1 MTTSTT
7 TDFAA
12 ALRSGPDTV
21 DLANDFTGRTAV
33 VTGGASGIGNAIAR
47 ALAAR
52 GARVAIVDVRAD
64 GATTA
69 AADLPDATDAPAAT
83 DAPDATDA
91 PGAAEAP
98 GAATGLHA
106 GFGCDVTDETSVA
119 RTVADVV
126 AHFGR
131 VDVLVNCAGIAA
143 LAPAD
148 ELSAETWSRT
158 IDVNLTGTFR
168 VAQAAGR
175 HMLAAGYGRV
185 VNIASQAAHVGIDG
199 HAAYCASKAGV
210 IGLTRVLA
218 LEWGGRGVTVNTV
231 SPTVVLTDLG
241 RAAWANENGI
251 RHQDEIPTGRFATPD
266 EIAAAVLFLAGES
279 SAMVNGADLRVD
291 GGFTIR

>member
-1 MTTSTT
+1 MTTSTP

-12 ALRSGPDTV
+12 ALRPGPSSV
-21 DLANDFTGRTAV
+21 DLTNDFTGRTAI

-47 ALAAR
+47 ALAER
-52 GARVAIVDVRAD
+52 GGRVAIVDVRAE
-64 GATTA
+64 GAAVA
-69 AADLPDATDAPAAT
+69 AADLPVADAVAVAVADA
-83 DAPDATDA
+83 
-91 PGAAEAP
+91 GV
-98 GAATGLHA
+98 GVHA
-106 GFGCDVTDETSVA
+106 GFGCDVTDEASVA
-119 RTVADVV
+119 RTIAAVSE
-126 AHFGR
+126 HFGGI
-131 VDVLVNCAGIAA
+131 DVLVNCAGIAA
-143 LAPAD
+143 LAPAED
-148 ELSAETWSRT
+148 LDAATWAKT
-158 IDVNLTGTFR
+158 IDVNLTGTYR

-175 HMLAAGYGRV
+175 HMLAAGYGRI

>member
-12 ALRSGPDTV
+12 ALRPGPGTV
-21 DLANDFTGRTAV
+21 DLTNDFTGRTAV

-69 AADLPDATDAPAAT
+69 AADLPAADLPAA
-83 DAPDATDA
+83 
-91 PGAAEAP
+91 
-98 GAATGLHA
+98 GLHA

-126 AHFGR
+126 AQFGR
-131 VDVLVNCAGIAA
+131 IDVLVNCAGIAA

-168 VAQAAGR
+168 VAQAVGR

>member
-1 MTTSTT
+1 M
-7 TDFAA
+7 
-12 ALRSGPDTV
+12 
-21 DLANDFTGRTAV
+21 
-33 VTGGASGIGNAIAR
+33 
-47 ALAAR
+47 
-52 GARVAIVDVRAD
+52 
-64 GATTA
+64 
-69 AADLPDATDAPAAT
+69 
-83 DAPDATDA
+83 
-91 PGAAEAP
+91 
-98 GAATGLHA
+98 
-106 GFGCDVTDETSVA
+106 
-119 RTVADVV
+119 
-126 AHFGR
+126 
-131 VDVLVNCAGIAA
+131 LVNCAGIAA
-143 LAPAD
+143 LAPAED
-148 ELSAETWSRT
+148 LDAATWAKT
-158 IDVNLTGTFR
+158 IDVNLTGTYR

-175 HMLAAGYGRV
+175 HMLAAGYGRI

-210 IGLTRVLA
+210 VGLARVLA

>member
-1 MTTSTT
+1 MTTSTP

-12 ALRSGPDTV
+12 ALRPGPSSV
-21 DLANDFTGRTAV
+21 DLTNDFTGRTAI

-47 ALAAR
+47 GLAER
-52 GARVAIVDVRAD
+52 GARVAIVDVRAE
-64 GATTA
+64 GAAGA
-69 AADLPDATDAPAAT
+69 AADLPVADAMAVADA
-83 DAPDATDA
+83 
-91 PGAAEAP
+91 GV
-98 GAATGLHA
+98 GVHA
-106 GFGCDVTDETSVA
+106 GFGCDVTDEASVA
-119 RTVADVV
+119 RTVAAVSE
-126 AHFGR
+126 HFGGI
-131 VDVLVNCAGIAA
+131 DVLVNCAGIAA
-143 LAPAD
+143 LAPAED
-148 ELSAETWSRT
+148 LDAATWAKT
-158 IDVNLTGTFR
+158 IDVNLTGTYR
-168 VAQAAGR
+168 VAQAVGR
-175 HMLAAGYGRV
+175 HMLAAGYGRI

-210 IGLTRVLA
+210 VGLTRVLA

-266 EIAAAVLFLAGES
+266 EIAAAVLFLAGEW

>member
-12 ALRSGPDTV
+12 ALRPGPDTV
-21 DLANDFTGRTAV
+21 DLTNDFSGRTAV

-69 AADLPDATDAPAAT
+69 AADLPAAT
-83 DAPDATDA
+83 D
-91 PGAAEAP
+91 AP

-168 VAQAAGR
+168 VAQAVGR

>member
-1 MTTSTT
+1 MTTSTS

-12 ALRSGPDTV
+12 ALRQGPDTV
-21 DLANDFTGRTAV
+21 DLTNDFSGRTAI

-47 ALAAR
+47 ALAVR
-52 GARVAIVDVRAD
+52 GARVAIVDVRAE
-64 GATTA
+64 GA
-69 AADLPDATDAPAAT
+69 AAAAAALPAT
-83 DAPDATDA
+83 
-91 PGAAEAP
+91 EA
-98 GAATGLHA
+98 GDGVHA
-106 GFGCDVTDETSVA
+106 GFGCDVTDESSVA
-119 RTVADVV
+119 GTIAAVTE
-126 AHFGR
+126 HFDGI
-131 VDVLVNCAGIAA
+131 DVLVNCAGIVA
-143 LAPAD
+143 LAPAED
-148 ELSAETWSRT
+148 LEPGAWAKT
-158 IDVNLTGTFR
+158 IDVNLTGTYR

-175 HMLAAGYGRV
+175 HMLAAGYGRI

>member
-1 MTTSTT
+1 MT

-12 ALRSGPDTV
+12 ALRPGPDTI
-21 DLANDFTGRTAV
+21 DLTNDFSGRTAV

-52 GARVAIVDVRAD
+52 GARVAVVDVRAD
-64 GATTA
+64 GATSA
-69 AADLPDATDAPAAT
+69 AADLPRSAGPVTT
-83 DAPDATDA
+83 GPDAAAD
-91 PGAAEAP
+91 GAD
-98 GAATGLHA
+98 AATGLHA
-106 GFGCDVTDETSVA
+106 GFACDVTDADSVA

-126 AHFGR
+126 RRFGG

-143 LAPAD
+143 LAPAED
-148 ELSAETWSRT
+148 LAAETWAAT

-168 VAQAAGR
+168 VAQAVGR
-175 HMLAAGYGRV
+175 HMLDAGYGRI

-210 IGLTRVLA
+210 IGLTTVLA

>member
-1 MTTSTT
+1 MTTSTAT
-7 TDFAA
+7 GTPTDFAA
-12 ALRSGPDTV
+12 ALRPGPSSV
-21 DLANDFTGRTAV
+21 DLTNDFTGRTAI
-33 VTGGASGIGNAIAR
+33 VTGGVSGIGNAIAR

-64 GATTA
+64 GAAAA
-69 AADLPDATDAPAAT
+69 AADLP
-83 DAPDATDA
+83 APDA
-91 PGAAEAP
+91 GAV
-98 GAATGLHA
+98 AAADSDSGVHA
-106 GFGCDVTDETSVA
+106 GFGCDVTDEASVA
-119 RTVADVV
+119 RTIAAVSE
-126 AHFGR
+126 HFGGI
-131 VDVLVNCAGIAA
+131 DVLVNCAGIAA
-143 LAPAD
+143 LAPAED
-148 ELSAETWSRT
+148 LDAATWAKT
-158 IDVNLTGTFR
+158 IDVNLTGTYR

-175 HMLAAGYGRV
+175 HMLAAGYGRI

-251 RHQDEIPTGRFATPD
+251 RHQDEIPTGRFATPG

>member
-1 MTTSTT
+1 MTTSTP

-12 ALRSGPDTV
+12 ALRPGPDTI
-21 DLANDFTGRTAV
+21 DFTNDFAGRTAV
-33 VTGGASGIGNAIAR
+33 VTGGASGIGNAIAM

-64 GATTA
+64 GATAA
-69 AADLPDATDAPAAT
+69 AADL
-83 DAPDATDA
+83 
-91 PGAAEAP
+91 P

-119 RTVADVV
+119 RTVAEVV
-126 AHFGR
+126 ARFGR
-131 VDVLVNCAGIAA
+131 IDVLVNCAGIAA

-168 VAQAAGR
+168 VAQAVGR

-279 SAMVNGADLRVD
+279 SAMVNGTDLRVD

>member
-1 MTTSTT
+1 MTTTT
-7 TDFAA
+7 TDFDA
-12 ALRSGPDTV
+12 ALRPGPGAV
-21 DLANDFTGRTAV
+21 DLTNDFTGRTAV

-47 ALAAR
+47 ALALR

-64 GATTA
+64 AASDA
-69 AADLPDATDAPAAT
+69 AADLP
-83 DAPDATDA
+83 
-91 PGAAEAP
+91 GAG
-98 GAATGLHA
+98 GALGASGASTRADGTEPVTGLHG
-106 GFGCDVTDETSVA
+106 GFGCDVTDETSVTS
-119 RTVADVV
+119 TVADV
-126 AHFGR
+126 AERFGR
-131 VDVLVNCAGIAA
+131 IDVLVNCAGIAA
-143 LAPAD
+143 LAPAED
-148 ELSAETWSRT
+148 LDAATWSRT
-158 IDVNLTGTFR
+158 IDVNLTGTHR
-168 VAQAAGR
+168 VAQAVGR
-175 HMLAAGYGRV
+175 HMLAAGYGRI

-241 RAAWANENGI
+241 RAAWANEDGL

-266 EIAAAVLFLAGES
+266 EIAAAVLFLAGEA

>member
-12 ALRSGPDTV
+12 ALRPGPDTV
-21 DLANDFTGRTAV
+21 DLTNDFTGRTAI

-64 GATTA
+64 GAVAA
-69 AADLPDATDAPAAT
+69 AADLPAAERSAA
-83 DAPDATDA
+83 DLP
-91 PGAAEAP
+91 AAEARV
-98 GAATGLHA
+98 HA
-106 GFGCDVTDETSVA
+106 GFGCDVTDEASVA
-119 RTVADVV
+119 RTIAAVS

-131 VDVLVNCAGIAA
+131 IDVLVNCAGIAA
-143 LAPAD
+143 LAPAED
-148 ELSAETWSRT
+148 LDAATWSRT
-158 IDVNLTGTFR
+158 IDVNLTGTHR

-175 HMLAAGYGRV
+175 HMLAAGYGRI

-241 RAAWANENGI
+241 RAAWANEKGI

>member
-1 MTTSTT
+1 MTTSTP

-12 ALRSGPDTV
+12 ALRPGPSSV
-21 DLANDFTGRTAV
+21 DLTNDFTGRTAI

-47 ALAAR
+47 ALAER
-52 GARVAIVDVRAD
+52 GARVAIVDVRAE
-64 GATTA
+64 GAAAA
-69 AADLPDATDAPAAT
+69 AADLPVADAVADTDTGA
-83 DAPDATDA
+83 DA
-91 PGAAEAP
+91 GV
-98 GAATGLHA
+98 GVHA
-106 GFGCDVTDETSVA
+106 GFGCDVTDEASVA
-119 RTVADVV
+119 RTIAAVSE
-126 AHFGR
+126 HFGGI
-131 VDVLVNCAGIAA
+131 DVLVNCAGIAA
-143 LAPAD
+143 LAPAED
-148 ELSAETWSRT
+148 LDAATWAKT
-158 IDVNLTGTFR
+158 IDVNLTGTYR

-175 HMLAAGYGRV
+175 HMLAAGYGRI

>member
-1 MTTSTT
+1 MT
-7 TDFAA
+7 TDFAS
-12 ALRSGPDTV
+12 ALRPGPDTV
-21 DLANDFTGRTAV
+21 DLTNDFTGRTAI

-47 ALAAR
+47 ALAER
-52 GARVAIVDVRAD
+52 GARVAIVDVRSE
-64 GATTA
+64 GASA
-69 AADLPDATDAPAAT
+69 AAAAL
-83 DAPDATDA
+83 
-91 PGAAEAP
+91 
-98 GAATGLHA
+98 TGDHHA

-119 RTVADVV
+119 RTIADVV
-126 AHFGR
+126 DHFGR
-131 VDVLVNCAGIAA
+131 IDVLVNCAGIVA
-143 LAPAD
+143 LAPAED
-148 ELSAETWSRT
+148 LEPGAWAKT
-158 IDVNLTGTFR
+158 IDVNLTGTYR

-175 HMLAAGYGRV
+175 HMLAAGYGRI

-210 IGLTRVLA
+210 IGMTRVLA

-241 RAAWANENGI
+241 KAAWANENGI
-251 RHQDEIPTGRFATPD
+251 RHQDEIPTRRFATPD

>member
-12 ALRSGPDTV
+12 ALRPGPDTV
-21 DLANDFTGRTAV
+21 DLTNDFTGRTAV

-47 ALAAR
+47 ALAGR

-69 AADLPDATDAPAAT
+69 AAGL
-83 DAPDATDA
+83 
-91 PGAAEAP
+91 PGA
-98 GAATGLHA
+98 GLHA

-168 VAQAAGR
+168 VAQAVGR

>member
-1 MTTSTT
+1 MT

-12 ALRSGPDTV
+12 ALRPGPDTV
-21 DLANDFTGRTAV
+21 DLTNDFTGRTAI

-47 ALAAR
+47 ALAER
-52 GARVAIVDVRAD
+52 GARVAIVDVRSD
-64 GATTA
+64 GASDA
-69 AADLPDATDAPAAT
+69 AAAL
-83 DAPDATDA
+83 
-91 PGAAEAP
+91 
-98 GAATGLHA
+98 TGGHHA

-119 RTVADVV
+119 RTIADVV
-126 AHFGR
+126 DGFGR
-131 VDVLVNCAGIAA
+131 IDVLVNCAGIVA
-143 LAPAD
+143 LAPAED
-148 ELSAETWSRT
+148 LEPGAWAKT
-158 IDVNLTGTFR
+158 IDVNLTGTYR

-175 HMLAAGYGRV
+175 HMLAAGYGRI

-210 IGLTRVLA
+210 IGMTRVLA

-251 RHQDEIPTGRFATPD
+251 KHQDEIPTGRFATPD
-266 EIAAAVLFLAGES
+266 EIAAAVVFLAGES

>member
-1 MTTSTT
+1 MT
-7 TDFAA
+7 TDFAS
-12 ALRSGPDTV
+12 ALRPGPDTV
-21 DLANDFTGRTAV
+21 DLTNDFTGRTAI

-47 ALAAR
+47 ALAER
-52 GARVAIVDVRAD
+52 GARVAIVDVRSD
-64 GATTA
+64 GASDA
-69 AADLPDATDAPAAT
+69 AAAL
-83 DAPDATDA
+83 
-91 PGAAEAP
+91 
-98 GAATGLHA
+98 TGDRHA

-119 RTVADVV
+119 RTIADVV
-126 AHFGR
+126 DHFGR
-131 VDVLVNCAGIAA
+131 IDVLVNCAGIVA
-143 LAPAD
+143 LAPAED
-148 ELSAETWSRT
+148 LEPGAWAKT
-158 IDVNLTGTFR
+158 IDVNLTGTYR

-175 HMLAAGYGRV
+175 HMLAAGYGRI

-210 IGLTRVLA
+210 IGMTRVLA

-241 RAAWANENGI
+241 TAAWANENGI

-266 EIAAAVLFLAGES
+266 EIAAAVVFLAGDS

>member
-1 MTTSTT
+1 MT

-12 ALRSGPDTV
+12 ALRPGPGTI
-21 DLANDFTGRTAV
+21 DLTNDFTGRTAV
-33 VTGGASGIGNAIAR
+33 VTGGASGIGNAIAV
-47 ALAAR
+47 ALASR

-64 GATTA
+64 GAA
-69 AADLPDATDAPAAT
+69 AAAAALPTPSTAESDQVAP
-83 DAPDATDA
+83 PHL
-91 PGAAEAP
+91 GI
-98 GAATGLHA
+98 
-106 GFGCDVTDETSVA
+106 GCDVTDEGSVA
-119 RTVADVV
+119 RAVAAVID
-126 AHFGR
+126 ATGR
-131 VDVLVNCAGIAA
+131 IDVLVNCAGVAL
-143 LAPAD
+143 LAPAED
-148 ELSAETWSRT
+148 LDPGAWATT
-158 IDVNLTGTFR
+158 IDVNLTGTYR

-175 HMLAAGYGRV
+175 HMLAAGYGRI

-241 RAAWANENGI
+241 RGAWANEKGL

>member
-1 MTTSTT
+1 MT
-7 TDFAA
+7 TDFAS
-12 ALRSGPDTV
+12 ALRPGPDTV
-21 DLANDFTGRTAV
+21 DLTNDFTGRTAI

-47 ALAAR
+47 ALAER
-52 GARVAIVDVRAD
+52 GARVAIVDVRSD
-64 GATTA
+64 GASSA
-69 AADLPDATDAPAAT
+69 AAAL
-83 DAPDATDA
+83 
-91 PGAAEAP
+91 
-98 GAATGLHA
+98 TGDHHA

-119 RTVADVV
+119 RTIADVV
-126 AHFGR
+126 DRFGR
-131 VDVLVNCAGIAA
+131 IDVLVNCAGIVA
-143 LAPAD
+143 LAPAED
-148 ELSAETWSRT
+148 LEPGAWAKT
-158 IDVNLTGTFR
+158 IDVNLTGTYR

-175 HMLAAGYGRV
+175 HMLAAGYGRI

-210 IGLTRVLA
+210 IGMTRVLA

-241 RAAWANENGI
+241 KAAWANENGI
-251 RHQDEIPTGRFATPD
+251 RHQDEIPTRRFATPD

>member
-1 MTTSTT
+1 MT

-12 ALRSGPDTV
+12 ALRPGPDTI
-21 DLANDFTGRTAV
+21 DLTNDFSGRTAV

-52 GARVAIVDVRAD
+52 GARVAVVDVRAD
-64 GATTA
+64 GAMTA
-69 AADLPDATDAPAAT
+69 AADLPTSAAPVTTGPDAAT
-83 DAPDATDA
+83 D
-91 PGAAEAP
+91 GA

-106 GFGCDVTDETSVA
+106 GFACDVTDADSVT

-126 AHFGR
+126 RRFGG

-143 LAPAD
+143 LAPAEGLAAD
-148 ELSAETWSRT
+148 TWAAT

-168 VAQAAGR
+168 VAQAVGR
-175 HMLAAGYGRV
+175 HMLDAGYGRIV
-185 VNIASQAAHVGIDG
+185 SIASQAAHVGIDG

-210 IGLTRVLA
+210 IGLTNVLA

>member
-1 MTTSTT
+1 MT

-12 ALRSGPDTV
+12 ALRPGPDTI
-21 DLANDFTGRTAV
+21 DLTNDFSGRTAV

-52 GARVAIVDVRAD
+52 GARVAVVDVRAD
-64 GATTA
+64 GATSA
-69 AADLPDATDAPAAT
+69 AADLPTSAGPVTT
-83 DAPDATDA
+83 GPDAAAD
-91 PGAAEAP
+91 GAD
-98 GAATGLHA
+98 AATGLHA
-106 GFGCDVTDETSVA
+106 GFACDVTDADSVT

-126 AHFGR
+126 RRFGG

-143 LAPAD
+143 LAPAED
-148 ELSAETWSRT
+148 LAAETWAAT

-168 VAQAAGR
+168 VAQAVGR
-175 HMLAAGYGRV
+175 HMLDAGYGRI

-210 IGLTRVLA
+210 IGLTTVLA

>member
-1 MTTSTT
+1 MTTSTP

-12 ALRSGPDTV
+12 ALRPGPDTI
-21 DLANDFTGRTAV
+21 DFTNDFAGRTAV
-33 VTGGASGIGNAIAR
+33 VTGAASGIGNAIAR
-47 ALAAR
+47 ALAGR
-52 GARVAIVDVRAD
+52 GARVVIVDVRAD
-64 GATTA
+64 GATEA
-69 AADLPDATDAPAAT
+69 AAGLPG
-83 DAPDATDA
+83 ATDA
-91 PGAAEAP
+91 PGAVDGRGAADAP
-98 GAATGLHA
+98 GAATGFHA

-119 RTVADVV
+119 RAVAEVI
-126 AHFGR
+126 ARFGR
-131 VDVLVNCAGIAA
+131 IDVLVNCAGIAA

-148 ELSAETWSRT
+148 ELSAESWSRT

-168 VAQAAGR
+168 VAQAVGR

-218 LEWGGRGVTVNTV
+218 LEWSGRGVTVNTV

-241 RAAWANENGI
+241 RAAWANEDGI